1 MIPVSPDIIIKY
13 AVVAVAA
20 AFLAFSILNYLDVR
34 RNQNQRPKEEAEP
47 KLIPR
52 SAIEELKR
60 ELELERQYFTKEAD
74 PPNQKS
80 KTLAEVLEE
89 LIMRRLADVSVSLT
103 VEIPET
109 TIKLFN
115 NEAKLSGTVTITTQ
129 KQKGEGEVSESK
141 FPVVI
146 EEDEA
151 EV

>member
-1 MIPVSPDIIIKY
+1 MIPVSPDIMIKY

-20 AFLAFSILNYLDVR
+20 VFLAFSILNYLDVR
-34 RNQNQRPKEEAEP
+34 RNQNQRPKEEGVEP

-52 SAIEELKR
+52 GAIEELKQ
-60 ELELERQYFTKEAD
+60 ELEQERQYFVKEAD
-74 PPNQKS
+74 PP

-109 TIKLFN
+109 SIKLFGS
-115 NEAKLSGTVTITTQ
+115 EAKLSGTVTITTQ
-129 KQKGEGEVSESK
+129 KQGEERDVGESK
-141 FPVVI
+141 YPVVI